1 MKAFKLLFIAAM
13 VLILNSCDEL
23 DKYTKFDLNFTQ
35 EVTIKASTSVN
46 LPLNLPTPPVATN
59 SESAFKTKNTNKN
72 LVEEINLTKLQL
84 KVTSPA
90 GEDFSIL
97 KSIEVFIMADGMTTE
112 KIAWLDAVPENQ
124 STIIL
129 NVSGADLKDFIFA
142 DEFSLNV
149 KTVTDE
155 ANTRD
160 YKIEIASTFNVN
172 AKLLGI

>member
-13 VLILNSCDEL
+13 VLILNSCDDL

-46 LPLNLPTPPVATN
+46 LPFNLPTPPVATN
-59 SESAFKTKNTNKN
+59 SESAFKTNNTNKN
-72 LVEEINLTKLQL
+72 LVEEINLTMLQL